1 MANQTKTFSLNVHM
15 HEDFDC
21 DDVHLESRNLAK
33 DFGPLVG
40 SILTLTKPSTYESIA
55 TPSDLDKEA
64 NCMGGFEGSTHH
76 ESKSMG
82 PSPQLAFPLAFFCGM
97 IVVN

>member
-21 DDVHLESRNLAK
+21 DDVHLESRNLAE

-64 NCMGGFEGSTHH
+64 NCMGGFEGSTHL
-76 ESKSMG
+76 KLGSMDS
-82 PSPQLAFPLAFFCGM
+82 SPHVVYPLTSFYGE
-97 IVVN
+97 